1 LAILSDR
8 PRPGRTVPRWLAVG
22 LVAAAVGAGCRE
34 VVYDILTDERT
45 VRVPES
51 SKSDITMDTGRIEL
65 PSRLGS
71 DKTVDSAT
79 LKLTATNFNA
89 DNSVVVDISAAS
101 SQNPNV
107 FGVITSGLHLDPGE
121 TRSIEVV
128 QTRKHDPL
136 VLASQ
141 SESVNIRFESTSP
154 EPGIGEIEF
163 RFTIRVVAHKETPGT
178 GAGTLIFY

>member
-1 LAILSDR
+1 LTGR
-8 PRPGRTVPRWLAVG
+8 RGPGRIVPRWLVLA
-22 LVAAAVGAGCRE
+22 LAAAAFGAGCRE

-51 SKSDITMDTGRIEL
+51 SKSEITMDTGRIGL
-65 PSRLGS
+65 PSRLGT
-71 DKTVDSAT
+71 DKIVDSAT
-79 LKLTATNFNA
+79 LELTATNFNA
-89 DNSVVVDISAAS
+89 DNRVVVDISVAS
-101 SQNPNV
+101 SRNPNV
-107 FGVITSGLHLDPGE
+107 FGEITSGLGLDPGE

-128 QTRKHDPL
+128 QTGVQDPL
-136 VLASQ
+136 VLATQ

-163 RFTIRVVAHKETPGT
+163 RFTIHVVAHKETPGT